1 MILKIPLAW
10 LQLTREKTR
19 LLVALSG
26 IGFANILMF
35 VQLGFRSAL
44 FDSSVRIHASL
55 LGDVFLISPQ
65 SVAWISMKQ
74 FSERRLYQAMGFEGV
89 ESVSPLYLDFAQW
102 KNPQTRK
109 PRNIFVIGFN
119 PEEQV
124 FNLPEVQQNA
134 EKLKTPDTVLFDEGS
149 RTEFGPISADFNQGK
164 TITTEVQNR
173 QLTVEGLFKLGPSF
187 GADGNLITS
196 DLNFLRL
203 FKDKRTKGLIDVG
216 MIKLQPGANTQ
227 KVIEN
232 LRRTLPEDVKILS
245 KQEFMD
251 FEINYWDSSSPT
263 GFIFNLGTAMGFIV
277 GTVIVYQI
285 LYSDVSDHLAEYATL
300 KAMGY
305 TDAYLLLVV
314 FQEALI
320 LAILGYIPGFYISIL
335 VYAGAR
341 NATLLPMFM
350 SIGRAVLVLALT
362 ILMCFISGAIAVR
375 KLRAADPA
383 DIF

>member
-1 MILKIPLAW
+1 MIWKTPLSW

-26 IGFANILMF
+26 IGFANVLMF
-35 VQLGFRSAL
+35 VQLGFLNAL
-44 FDSSVRIHASL
+44 FDSAVRIHASL
-55 LGDVFLISPQ
+55 KGDVFLISPQ
-65 SVAWISMKQ
+65 SVALISMKQ
-74 FSERRLYQAMGFEGV
+74 FSERRLYQVMGFEGV

-102 KNPQTRK
+102 KNHQTRTT
-109 PRNIFVIGFN
+109 RNIFVIGFN
-119 PEEQV
+119 PDERV
-124 FNLPEVQQNA
+124 FNLPDFQQNA
-134 EKLKTPDTVLFDEGS
+134 DKLKTPDTVLFDEGS
-149 RTEFGPISADFNQGK
+149 RAEFGPVSADFHQGK
-164 TITTEVQNR
+164 PITTEVANR
-173 QLTVEGLFKLGPSF
+173 KITVEGLFKIGPSF

-203 FKDKRTKGLIDVG
+203 FSTRRTKGLIDVG
-216 MIKLQPGANTQ
+216 MIKLKPGVNSE
-227 KVIEN
+227 KLIEN
-232 LRRTLPEDVKILS
+232 MRIFLPEDVKVIS

-251 FEINYWDSSSPT
+251 FEISYWNSSTPT
-263 GFIFNLGTAMGFIV
+263 GFIFTLGAAMGFIV

-305 TDAYLLLVV
+305 TDAYLLVVV

-320 LAILGYIPGFYISIL
+320 LAILGYIPGVNISLL
-335 VYAGAR
+335 VYAGASS
-341 NATLLPMFM
+341 ATLIPIVM
-350 SIGRAVLVLALT
+350 SGGRAMLVLALT
-362 ILMCFISGAIAVR
+362 VLMCFVSGAIAVR